1 MADPP
6 TKFAIIKYSMG
17 TYGQNLYLIVMIDNV
32 PGLCDLYALL
42 FLFS

>member
-6 TKFAIIKYSMG
+6 TKFAIIKYSME

-32 PGLCDLYALL
+32 TGLCALYALL
-42 FLFS
+42 FSFS